1 MRDRAA
7 ITGVCLLVLVLVA
20 PAVTVAQSGAAPTPH
35 FVAETRKSG
44 IKHVYAGDFQFY
56 TGGGVAAFD
65 CDGDGLDELYFAG
78 GSERAALYHNDST
91 VGGPLRFSRVKDPA
105 TDLDS
110 VTGAYPIDIDGDGQI
125 DLAVLRYGENVL
137 LRGLGDCR
145 FERANEAWSFAG
157 GDAWT
162 TAFSATWEGDAA
174 LPTLAI
180 GNYVDE
186 SGEGPCLGNE
196 LVRPAATGAGYAP
209 AVPLQ
214 PSWCA
219 LSMLFSDWDRS
230 GRADLRIS
238 NDRQYY
244 PVDEGQEQLWRV
256 APGEQPH
263 LYTPDEGWQLLQLN
277 GMGIAS
283 YDLTGDGYPEVYLS
297 SQGPNMLQTLADGP
311 KQPDYQDIAIERG
324 VIATNPTGDKSLPST
339 SWHDEFEDVN
349 NDGLIDLFVAKGNID
364 EMPTYAMKDPNVLFL
379 GQPDGT
385 FIDQAKAAGVLSN
398 ARGRGAALV
407 DLNLDGLLD
416 LVVSNRRANAEVWR
430 NVGSGTAKHPA
441 PMGDWLAVRLN
452 QPGPNHAAVGAL
464 VEVKVGDATMSQELT
479 VGGGDAGGQW
489 GWMHFGL
496 GQADGATAPEVR
508 VQWPDMT
515 WGPWL
520 PATANTFV
528 TVDRASEQL
537 QAWTPPPG

>member
-1 MRDRAA
+1 MKYVSAVVVA
-7 ITGVCLLVLVLVA
+7 CVLALMIITPARTGAQGGAVLVPRYVD
-20 PAVTVAQSGAAPTPH
+20 
-35 FVAETRKSG
+35 ETRKSG
-44 IKHVYAGDFQFY
+44 IKHVYQGDFAYY
-56 TGGGVAAFD
+56 TSGGVAAFD

-78 GSERAALYHNDST
+78 GSGPAALYHNDSK
-91 VGGPLRFSRVKDPA
+91 VGGALRFSRIKDPA
-105 TDLDS
+105 TDLVS
-110 VTGAYPIDIDGDGQI
+110 VTGAYPLDIDGDGVT
-125 DLAVLRYGENVL
+125 DLAVLRYGENIL
-137 LRGLGDCR
+137 LRGLGGCR
-145 FERANEAWSFAG
+145 FERANEAWSFSG

-162 TAFSATWEGDAA
+162 TAFSATWEGDAV

-186 SGEGPCLGNE
+186 SGTQPCLDDQ
-196 LVRPAATGAGYAP
+196 LVRPATSGSGYAP
-209 AVPLQ
+209 AVALQ

-244 PVDEGQEQLWRV
+244 PADEGQEQLWRV
-256 APGEQPH
+256 AAGEAPH
-263 LYTPDEGWQLLQLN
+263 AYTQDEGWQRLQLN

-283 YDLTGDGYPEVYLS
+283 YDLNGDGYPEVYLS
-297 SQGPNMLQTLADGP
+297 SQGPNSLQTLAAGP
-311 KQPDYQDIAIERG
+311 SQPDYQDITISRG
-324 VIATNPTGDKSLPST
+324 ILATNPTGDKSLPST
-339 SWHDEFEDVN
+339 SWHDEFADVN

-364 EMPTYAMKDPNVLFL
+364 EMPSFAMKDPNALFL

-385 FIDQAKAAGVLSN
+385 FVDEAKAAGVLSN

-430 NVGSGTAKHPA
+430 NVGSGTANHPA
-441 PMGDWLAVRLN
+441 PTGDWLALQLN
-452 QPGPNHAAVGAL
+452 QPGPNRDAVGAL
-464 VEVKVGDATMSQELT
+464 VEVKVGDHTMSRELT
-479 VGGGDAGGQW
+479 VGGGQAGGQL
-489 GWMHFGL
+489 GWIHFGL
-496 GQADGATAPEVR
+496 GQTDGTVSPAVR

-520 PATANTFV
+520 PVTANTFM
-528 TVDRASEQL
+528 TIDRASN
-537 QAWTPPPG
+537 QAQPWSPPPG